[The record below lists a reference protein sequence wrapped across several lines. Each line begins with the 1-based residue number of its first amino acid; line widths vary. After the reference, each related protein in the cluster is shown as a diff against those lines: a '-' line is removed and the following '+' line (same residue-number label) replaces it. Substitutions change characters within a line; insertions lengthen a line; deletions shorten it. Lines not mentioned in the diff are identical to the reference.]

1 MFQKLKKTLEER
13 KAEQAQLR
21 EYEKKLREES
31 LKKEKDLRMQS
42 KKKVLDEKYK
52 RLQDKYSKTPAE
64 RRAEFAKKY
73 DNFRKGE
80 GEGFWGSLGRMSDN
94 ATKNLY
100 NDPFTRTVSKPT
112 TKARYGRPAK
122 KQNSS
127 NTYLDKFLRGDLK

>member
-13 KAEQAQLR
+13 KAEQEKLR
-21 EYEKKLREES
+21 EYEKKIKEKS
-31 LKKEKDLRMQS
+31 LKKEKVLRMQA

-52 RLQDKYSKTPAE
+52 RLQEKYSKTPAE

-100 NDPFTRTVSKPT
+100 NDPFDRPKTV
-112 TKARYGRPAK
+112 TKDRYGRPAK
-122 KQNSS
+122 KLASS
-127 NTYLDKFLRGDLK
+127 NAYLDKFLRGDLK